1 MTFRKITI
9 EDIPFLEE
17 PKNKDFLDCW
27 NSEQYLS
34 SFNSGRFFGLIAE
47 SGGKKLGFI
56 TLTIGIEEADI
67 ESVYVLEEFRKKG
80 IARELIKSA
89 IEQLVGIKKF
99 FLEVRESNIPAINLY
114 KSLSFKQIS
123 IRKKYYFDGEN
134 ALVFIK
140 E

>member
-17 PKNKDFLDCW
+17 PKKKDFLDCW

-47 SGGKKLGFI
+47 EDGVKLGFI
-56 TLTIGIEEADI
+56 TITLGVEEADI
-67 ESVYVLEEFRKKG
+67 ESVYVIKEFRKQG
-80 IARELIKSA
+80 VARELVKKA
-89 IEQLVGIKKF
+89 IEQLGDIKKF
-99 FLEVRESNIPAINLY
+99 FLEVRESNIPAISLY
-114 KSLSFKQIS
+114 TSLGFKQIS

>member
-9 EDIPFLEE
+9 EDIPFLDE

-27 NSEQYLS
+27 SKEQYLS

-47 SGGKKLGFI
+47 DDDRKLGFI
-56 TLTIGIEEADI
+56 TLTIGIEGDDI

-80 IARELIKSA
+80 VARELIKRA
-89 IEQLVGIKKF
+89 IEQLGDIKKF

-114 KSLSFKQIS
+114 KSLGFKQIS